1 MSFVV
6 WVFCLFYSRRNF
18 SGSLGCPGTQRD
30 HLPASA
36 THCQTLFTCPLGKTL
51 WSPIHLYIVHT
62 SWFLQLSHCKDLSS
76 FGFLSLTSLVWLL
89 TPLWQG
95 YPPHISSV
103 GIQYSTHPVCFYYDK
118 VSNHSWPSQPW
129 TRALLRSEAGIT
141 HVCGWIG
148 SYSTLRTSLDTVRSF

>member
-1 MSFVV
+1 MALWKRSLYYYHRAVFTYFMSFVV
-6 WVFCLFYSRRNF
+6 WVLCLFYSRPHF

-36 THCQTLFTCPLGKTL
+36 THCQTVFTCPLGKTL

-76 FGFLSLTSLVWLL
+76 FGFLSLASLVWLL

-95 YPPHISSV
+95 YPHISSV
-103 GIQYSTHPVCFYYDK
+103 GIQYSTHPSILTHPVCFYYDK
-118 VSNHSWPSQPW
+118 VSNHSWPSQVSN
-129 TRALLRSEAGIT
+129 LELE
-141 HVCGWIG
+141 HC
-148 SYSTLRTSLDTVRSF
+148 